1 MNTLTIFLGVL
12 LVIIIFYFTFN
23 SGTQE
28 LSKKLDLGV
37 GGHTSIKADTLDQP
51 GSAKYS
57 YEMWVYVYQAVST
70 DKYIIY
76 RESTDTSTSDTSIKN
91 IGIKIA
97 GSQPKLEL
105 EYSGMNTEK
114 TAAAKKTVTIT
125 DNLPLQ
131 TWVHLIVSVDG
142 NGFIDAYINGKLV
155 KSFKDAGINTPS
167 STTEIV
173 YGDAKCYLAKLTRT
187 TKAIDPQT
195 AWDKYMAGNGEN
207 PFAKYLSS
215 FGLTMTLQKNNQDY
229 SKVTFF

>member
-28 LSKKLDLGV
+28 LSKKLDLGL
-37 GGHTSIKADTLDQP
+37 GGQTSIKADTLDQP

-57 YEMWVYVYQAVST
+57 YEMWVYVYQAESD
-70 DKYIIY
+70 DKYIIS
-76 RESTDTSTSDTSIKN
+76 RAVNTTDSSVKYN

-97 GSQPKLEL
+97 GGQPTLKLE
-105 EYSGMNTEK
+105 YTRSGSPQ
-114 TAAAKKTVTIT
+114 TVTIT

-155 KSFKDAGINTPS
+155 KSFKDAKIDTPS
-167 STTEIV
+167 STTDIV
-173 YGDAKCYLAKLTRT
+173 YGTAKCYLAKLTRT
-187 TKAIDPQT
+187 TKATDPQT

>member
-23 SGTQE
+23 SGSQE
-28 LSKKLDLGV
+28 LSQKLDLGS
-37 GGHTSIKADTLDQP
+37 GAQTPIKADTLDQP

-57 YEMWVYVYQAVST
+57 YEMWVYVYQAESAEQ
-70 DKYIIY
+70 YIIS
-76 RESTDTSTSDTSIKN
+76 RESGVTGIKN

-97 GSQPKLEL
+97 GGQPKLEL
-105 EYSGMNTEK
+105 EYTSDN
-114 TAAAKKTVTIT
+114 AKKLVAIT

-155 KSFKDAGINTPS
+155 KSFKDAGIDTPS
-167 STTEIV
+167 STTDIV
-173 YGDAKCYLAKLTRT
+173 YGNAKCYLAKLTRT
-187 TKAIDPQT
+187 TKATDPQT

>member
-23 SGTQE
+23 SGSQE
-28 LSKKLDLGV
+28 LSQKLDLGS
-37 GGHTSIKADTLDQP
+37 GAQTPIKADTLDQP

-57 YEMWVYVYQAVST
+57 YEMWVYVYQAEST
-70 DKYIIY
+70 DKYIIS
-76 RESTDTSTSDTSIKN
+76 RAANATDANPVNKN
-91 IGIKIA
+91 IGIKIV
-97 GSQPKLEL
+97 GGQPKLEL
-105 EYSGMNTEK
+105 EYTSDNV
-114 TAAAKKTVTIT
+114 KKLVAIT

-155 KSFKDAGINTPS
+155 KSFKDAKIDTPS
-167 STTEIV
+167 ATAAID
-173 YGDAKCYLAKLTRT
+173 YGTAKCYLAKLTRT
-187 TKAIDPQT
+187 TKATDPQT

-207 PFAKYLSS
+207 PFAKYMSS

>member
-23 SGTQE
+23 SGSQE
-28 LSKKLDLGV
+28 LSKKLDLGL
-37 GGHTSIKADTLDQP
+37 GGQTSIEANTLDQP

-57 YEMWVYVYQAVST
+57 YEMWVYVYQAEST
-70 DKYIIY
+70 DKYIIS
-76 RESTDTSTSDTSIKN
+76 RESGVTGIKN

-105 EYSGMNTEK
+105 EYTSDN
-114 TAAAKKTVTIT
+114 AKKLVAIT

-155 KSFKDAGINTPS
+155 KSFKDAKIDTPS
-167 STTEIV
+167 ATAAID
-173 YGDAKCYLAKLTRT
+173 YGTAKCYLAKLTRT
-187 TKAIDPQT
+187 TKATDPQT

>member
-12 LVIIIFYFTFN
+12 LLIIIFYFTFN
-23 SGTQE
+23 SGSQE
-28 LSKKLDLGV
+28 LSKKLDLGL
-37 GGHTSIKADTLDQP
+37 GGQTPIKADTLDQP

-57 YEMWVYVYQAVST
+57 YEMWVYVYQAEST
-70 DKYIIY
+70 EQYIIS
-76 RESTDTSTSDTSIKN
+76 RRSASATDVNPVKN

-97 GSQPKLEL
+97 GGQPKLEL
-105 EYSGMNTEK
+105 EYTSAN
-114 TAAAKKTVTIT
+114 AKKTVTIT

-155 KSFKDAGINTPS
+155 KSFKDAGIDTPS
-167 STTEIV
+167 ATTAID
-173 YGDAKCYLAKLTRT
+173 YGTAKCYLAKLTRT
-187 TKAIDPQT
+187 TKATDPQT

>member
-23 SGTQE
+23 SGSQE
-28 LSKKLDLGV
+28 LSQKLDLGS
-37 GGHTSIKADTLDQP
+37 GIQTSIKADTLDQP

-57 YEMWVYVYQAVST
+57 YEMWVYVYQAESAEQ
-70 DKYIIY
+70 YIIS
-76 RESTDTSTSDTSIKN
+76 RESGVTGIKN

-97 GSQPKLEL
+97 GGQPKLVL
-105 EYSGMNTEK
+105 EYTSANS
-114 TAAAKKTVTIT
+114 KKTVTIT

-131 TWVHLIVSVDG
+131 TWVHLIISVDG

-155 KSFKDAGINTPS
+155 KSFKDANIDTPS
-167 STTEIV
+167 STTDIV
-173 YGDAKCYLAKLTRT
+173 YGTAKCYLAKLTRT
-187 TKAIDPQT
+187 TKATDPQT